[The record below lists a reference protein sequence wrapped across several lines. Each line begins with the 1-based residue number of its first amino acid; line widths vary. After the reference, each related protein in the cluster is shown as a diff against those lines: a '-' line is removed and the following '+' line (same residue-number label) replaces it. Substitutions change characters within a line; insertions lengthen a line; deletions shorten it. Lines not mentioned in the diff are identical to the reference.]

1 MLFEAVLL
9 AAALYLVQAGNTP
22 REAAR
27 LVGRVAGRASAS
39 LRRVRAEAERLG
51 AEAERRATSGAGGG
65 KVAADRAEIA
75 RQLNTLRAI
84 QAETSSLLRIL
95 PGSTVSGAA
104 PAQVIASTMVG
115 GMGGA
120 AAGAGAGAGGAQ
132 NPSPATFTDA
142 EIAAA
147 MATSGGAAVPGKEL
161 AATSDRRA
169 TGAVE
174 SAVGARGE
182 GGAGKAADDAPRRW
196 PLPPSTAF
204 SSSSS
209 SSSASSPLPAAAV
222 APPLVYYPHTSS
234 VPSSSSTPSSSSGAP
249 APGPGRRTSPSAS
262 VAALLELERKV
273 ALERRAE
280 AQLLRGKGE
289 GGGPPPLR

>member
-75 RQLNTLRAI
+75 RQLNALRVI

-132 NPSPATFTDA
+132 NPSSATFTDA

-147 MATSGGAAVPGKEL
+147 MATSGGIAAPGKEL
-161 AATSDRRA
+161 AATRDRRA
-169 TGAVE
+169 AGAVE

-182 GGAGKAADDAPRRW
+182 GGAGSAADDAPRRW
-196 PLPPSTAF
+196 PLPPSTA

-209 SSSASSPLPAAAV
+209 SSSSSSPSPATAA
-222 APPLVYYPHTSS
+222 APPLVYYPHTTS
-234 VPSSSSTPSSSSGAP
+234 VPSSSSTPSSSGAP
-249 APGPGRRTSPSAS
+249 ATGPGRRTSPSAS

-289 GGGPPPLR
+289 GGGPPTLR

>member
-132 NPSPATFTDA
+132 NPSSATFTDA

-147 MATSGGAAVPGKEL
+147 MATSGGTAVPGKEF
-161 AATSDRRA
+161 AATSDRRTA
-169 TGAVE
+169 GAVE

-196 PLPPSTAF
+196 PLPPSTAP
-204 SSSSS
+204 SSA
-209 SSSASSPLPAAAV
+209 SASSPLPAAAIS
-222 APPLVYYPHTSS
+222 PPLVYYPHTTS
-234 VPSSSSTPSSSSGAP
+234 VPSSSSTSSSSSGAP

>member
-95 PGSTVSGAA
+95 PGGTVSGAA

-147 MATSGGAAVPGKEL
+147 IATTGGAAVPGKEF

-169 TGAVE
+169 AGAVE

-196 PLPPSTAF
+196 PLPPSTA

-209 SSSASSPLPAAAV
+209 SSQLPAAAV
-222 APPLVYYPHTSS
+222 APPLVYYPHTTS

-289 GGGPPPLR
+289 GGGPPTLR